1 MASPCLFAACEITLK
16 VVEAGKSPPPCTA
29 GCLPAHVVRS
39 PLYVLL
45 PVCMQVYPHG
55 YVLQIQLSNYDFLWL
70 ILAYRNLYI
79 VLNFLSTCNLEII
92 LIT

>member
-1 MASPCLFAACEITLK
+1 MGGAPDFLGCKEGLSGCSLAGREAGRPVRSCVCMASPCLFGACEITLK

-55 YVLQIQLSNYDFLWL
+55 YVL
-70 ILAYRNLYI
+70 
-79 VLNFLSTCNLEII
+79 
-92 LIT
+92 